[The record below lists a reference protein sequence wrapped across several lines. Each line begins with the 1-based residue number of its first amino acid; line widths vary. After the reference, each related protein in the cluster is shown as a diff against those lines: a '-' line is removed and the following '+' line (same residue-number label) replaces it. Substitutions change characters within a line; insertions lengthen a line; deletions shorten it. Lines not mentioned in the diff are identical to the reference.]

1 MEIYDRIKAR
11 RKEIGLSAEDLASAL
26 GVSRATIYRYESAEI
41 EKLPTA
47 TLVPLAK
54 ALKCSIPYLMGIEDS
69 LPEIELTDLEKEIVI
84 AFRRL
89 TCVEKEMVLRSL
101 GIGENLS

>member
-11 RKEIGLSAEDLASAL
+11 RKEIGLSAEDLAEAL

-47 TLVPLAK
+47 ALVPLAK
-54 ALKCSIPYLMGIEDS
+54 ALKCSIPFLMGIENP
-69 LPEIELTDLEKEIVI
+69 LPDIIELSDIEKKII
-84 AFRRL
+84 ISYRSLSA
-89 TCVEKEMVLRSL
+89 VEQGMILRSL
-101 GIGENLS
+101 GIVE